1 MRIAL
6 LAPLPPEQN
15 GIADY
20 AGHLRYALENLG
32 VQIVTPLQGVGNDPR
47 QAVARVAEVD
57 WSGVDLVHA
66 ELGGGRLAEFQALQ
80 ALRRRFPKL
89 PLTATVHDPER
100 LVWRRESLPWPLSI
114 AAGMR
119 SPLPEVATVLAD
131 PLCLREERQLA
142 RHMTRL
148 ITLTQ
153 AGSQALRSRMKLSP
167 AQMAVI
173 NHGNLPITPAPLP
186 PLTPMRLL
194 YFGFIYRGKGI
205 EDLLDALAG
214 MFVAQPGLRSR
225 VRLTLAGGSEPEMA
239 FGPSGSYLEQLR
251 RRIRELGL
259 VDLIDWQLDLPAEQ
273 IAQVIQAHHVMVLPY
288 RESSKL
294 KILGKLRGTSG
305 ALSWAVACGRGV
317 VTSDA
322 RSFAEEVSH
331 GNGLIYP
338 QGDVRALA
346 GVLSEVCSRPEQAAL
361 WARNA
366 AEMGQARVWSRT
378 AERFRNVF
386 QQACEEKSCANP

>member
-20 AGHLRYALENLG
+20 AGHLRNALQALG
-32 VQIVTPLQGVGNDPR
+32 VEIVTPLQGIGNDPR
-47 QAVARVAEVD
+47 KAVERVASWD
-57 WSGVDLVHA
+57 WTGVDMAHA
-66 ELGGGRLAEFQALQ
+66 ELGGGRLAEFQALRT
-80 ALRRRFPKL
+80 LRRQLPAL

-100 LVWRRESLPWPLSI
+100 LVWRRERLPWPLSL
-114 AAGMR
+114 ATGMR
-119 SPLPEVATVLAD
+119 SPAPEIATVLAD

-153 AGSQALRSRMKLSP
+153 AGGQALRRRMGVEQSR
-167 AQMAVI
+167 MAVI
-173 NHGNLPITPAPLP
+173 SHGNLSIEPAPLP
-186 PLTPMRLL
+186 PLRPLRLL

-205 EDLLDALAG
+205 EDLLEALAAL
-214 MFVAQPGLRSR
+214 FIIRPSLRSG

-259 VDLIDWQLDLPAEQ
+259 VDLIDWQLDLPAQRIPE
-273 IAQVIQAHHVMVLPY
+273 VIQAHHVMVLPY

-294 KILGKLRGTSG
+294 KLLGQLRGTSG

-317 VTSDA
+317 ITSDA

-331 GNGLIYP
+331 GNGMIFP
-338 QGDVRALA
+338 QGDVQALTDALA
-346 GVLSEVCSRPEQAAL
+346 HICTHPGQTED
-361 WARNA
+361 WAEKA
-366 AEMGQARVWSRT
+366 GEMGRARVWSET
-378 AERFRNVF
+378 ARRFLDVF
-386 QQACEEKSCANP
+386 QQACEVKRC